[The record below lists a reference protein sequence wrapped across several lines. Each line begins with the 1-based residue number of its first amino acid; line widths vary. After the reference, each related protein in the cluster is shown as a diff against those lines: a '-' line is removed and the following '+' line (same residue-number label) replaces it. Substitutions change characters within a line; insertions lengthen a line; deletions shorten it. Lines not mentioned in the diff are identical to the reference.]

1 MGRGEALQKTRFS
14 RPRKLQLYASSQ
26 ERPYVSRPSRSQ
38 QLRNPKLVPKLTN
51 DTPNPVEKKKGLA
64 DEILAKQEAQRTRL
78 QELEGRDESDVAPSP
93 NRRRSVSCESVSTVS
108 TVLSRRSRRSRRS
121 RSSRPL
127 AAPKSPPRRRS
138 PSYDHVQR
146 DVSPRRS
153 ISRSLSPPVRR
164 RRSPS
169 RDSLSP
175 RRLLS
180 PKSGKRR
187 RSPSYDDVGRN
198 ISLRRSISRSLSPAV
213 RRSRMRSRDSLSPRG
228 DSRERHHRNRA
239 EDRRGSGSAGQRR
252 GSFSRRDE
260 PGTGR
265 RVADGSQSP
274 GPQSRG
280 YRGGRGGGRGGR
292 GSRGARGGSPQNDR
306 GCRGDPDPEA
316 PRQRSL
322 SPFSRRLALTQSMN
336 RGGR

>member
-1 MGRGEALQKTRFS
+1 MGRVKALQKTRFS
-14 RPRKLQLYASSQ
+14 RHANYLARSIAKATRPSREPPCRGARASSQ

-78 QELEGRDESDVAPSP
+78 QELEERDESDVAPSP
-93 NRRRSVSCESVSTVS
+93 NRRRSVSSESVSTVS
-108 TVLSRRSRRSRRS
+108 TALSRRSRSP

-127 AAPKSPPRRRS
+127 AAPKSQSRRRS

-175 RRLLS
+175 RRSLS
-180 PKSGKRR
+180 PESGRRR
-187 RSPSYDDVGRN
+187 RSPSYDDVGRDV
-198 ISLRRSISRSLSPAV
+198 SPRRSISRSLSPAV
-213 RRSRMRSRDSLSPRG
+213 RRSRMRSRDSFSPRG
-228 DSRERHHRNRA
+228 DSRERHYRNRA
-239 EDRRGSGSAGQRR
+239 EDRRGSGLRSHRAGDIEVVEVVEVAEVVAEVEEVEEVAHRTTVAVEEIRTLKQR
-252 GSFSRRDE
+252 GSE
-260 PGTGR
+260 
-265 RVADGSQSP
+265 V
-274 GPQSRG
+274 
-280 YRGGRGGGRGGR
+280 
-292 GSRGARGGSPQNDR
+292 
-306 GCRGDPDPEA
+306 
-316 PRQRSL
+316 
-322 SPFSRRLALTQSMN
+322 
-336 RGGR
+336 

>member
-1 MGRGEALQKTRFS
+1 MLSIGHVGERHYSYECK
-14 RPRKLQLYASSQ
+14 ASSQ

-78 QELEGRDESDVAPSP
+78 QELEGGDESDVAPSS
-93 NRRRSVSCESVSTVS
+93 NRRRSVSSESVSTVS
-108 TVLSRRSRRSRRS
+108 TALSRRSRSP

-127 AAPKSPPRRRS
+127 AAPKSQPRRRS

-153 ISRSLSPPVRR
+153 ISRSLTPPVRR

-175 RRLLS
+175 RRSLS
-180 PKSGKRR
+180 PEPGKRR

-198 ISLRRSISRSLSPAV
+198 VSSRRSINRSLSPAV

-228 DSRERHHRNRA
+228 DSRERHYRNRA
-239 EDRRGSGSAGQRR
+239 EDRRGSGLWGHRAEDIEVVEVVEVVVEVEEVEEVAHRTTVAVEEIRALKHR
-252 GSFSRRDE
+252 GSE
-260 PGTGR
+260 
-265 RVADGSQSP
+265 V
-274 GPQSRG
+274 
-280 YRGGRGGGRGGR
+280 
-292 GSRGARGGSPQNDR
+292 
-306 GCRGDPDPEA
+306 
-316 PRQRSL
+316 
-322 SPFSRRLALTQSMN
+322 
-336 RGGR
+336 

>member
-1 MGRGEALQKTRFS
+1 MSDTRIERHYS
-14 RPRKLQLYASSQ
+14 YECKASSQ

-78 QELEGRDESDVAPSP
+78 QELEGGDESDVAPSP
-93 NRRRSVSCESVSTVS
+93 NRRRSVSSESVSTVS
-108 TVLSRRSRRSRRS
+108 TALSRRSRSP

-127 AAPKSPPRRRS
+127 AAPKSQPRRRS

-175 RRLLS
+175 RRSLS
-180 PKSGKRR
+180 PEPGKRR

-198 ISLRRSISRSLSPAV
+198 VSPRRGISRSLSPAV

-228 DSRERHHRNRA
+228 DSRERHYRNRA
-239 EDRRGSGSAGQRR
+239 EDRRGSGSVGQRR

-260 PGTGR
+260 PDTRR

-280 YRGGRGGGRGGR
+280 YRGGRGGRGGR
-292 GSRGARGGSPQNDR
+292 GSRGGRGGSPQNDR
-306 GCRGDPDPEA
+306 GGRGDPGPEA

>member
-1 MGRGEALQKTRFS
+1 MGRVKVLQKTRSS
-14 RPRKLQLYASSQ
+14 RHANYEICTPITQLQCYHFIFLVKLTILERHYSYECKASSQ

-93 NRRRSVSCESVSTVS
+93 NRRRSVSLESVSTVS
-108 TVLSRRSRRSRRS
+108 TALSRRSRSP

-127 AAPKSPPRRRS
+127 AAPKSQPRRRS

-175 RRLLS
+175 RRSVS
-180 PKSGKRR
+180 PESGKRR

-198 ISLRRSISRSLSPAV
+198 VSPRRSISRSLSPAV

-228 DSRERHHRNRA
+228 DSRERHYRNRA
-239 EDRRGSGSAGQRR
+239 EDHVALPTAHSLRGHRAEDIEVIEVVEVAEVAEVVAVVEEVEEVAHRTTVEVEEIRTLKHRGS
-252 GSFSRRDE
+252 E
-260 PGTGR
+260 
-265 RVADGSQSP
+265 V
-274 GPQSRG
+274 
-280 YRGGRGGGRGGR
+280 
-292 GSRGARGGSPQNDR
+292 
-306 GCRGDPDPEA
+306 
-316 PRQRSL
+316 
-322 SPFSRRLALTQSMN
+322 
-336 RGGR
+336 

>member
-1 MGRGEALQKTRFS
+1 MGRVKALQKTRSS
-14 RPRKLQLYASSQ
+14 RHANYQASSQ

-78 QELEGRDESDVAPSP
+78 QELEGRDEPDVASSP
-93 NRRRSVSCESVSTVS
+93 DRRRSVSSESVSTVS
-108 TVLSRRSRRSRRS
+108 TALSRRSRSP

-127 AAPKSPPRRRS
+127 AAPKSQPRRRS

-180 PKSGKRR
+180 MESGKRR
-187 RSPSYDDVGRN
+187 RGPSYGDFGRN
-198 ISLRRSISRSLSPAV
+198 VSPRRSISRSLSPAV

-228 DSRERHHRNRA
+228 NSRERHYRTRA
-239 EDRRGSGSAGQRR
+239 EDRRGSGPAALSTAHSLRGHRAEDIEVVEVAEVVEVVAEVEEVEEVARRTTVAVEEIRTLKHR
-252 GSFSRRDE
+252 GSE
-260 PGTGR
+260 
-265 RVADGSQSP
+265 V
-274 GPQSRG
+274 
-280 YRGGRGGGRGGR
+280 
-292 GSRGARGGSPQNDR
+292 
-306 GCRGDPDPEA
+306 
-316 PRQRSL
+316 
-322 SPFSRRLALTQSMN
+322 
-336 RGGR
+336 

>member
-1 MGRGEALQKTRFS
+1 MGRVKALQKTRSS
-14 RPRKLQLYASSQ
+14 RHANYIYQASSQ

-78 QELEGRDESDVAPSP
+78 QELEGRDEPDVASSP
-93 NRRRSVSCESVSTVS
+93 DRRRSVSSESVSTVS
-108 TVLSRRSRRSRRS
+108 TALSRRSRSP

-127 AAPKSPPRRRS
+127 AAPKSQPRRRS

-180 PKSGKRR
+180 MESGKRR
-187 RSPSYDDVGRN
+187 RGPSYGDFGRN
-198 ISLRRSISRSLSPAV
+198 VSPRRSISRSLSPAV

-228 DSRERHHRNRA
+228 DSRERHYRTRA
-239 EDRRGSGSAGQRR
+239 EDRRGSGPAALSTAHSLRGHRAEDIEVVEVAEVVEVVAEVEEVEEVARRTTVAVEEIRTLKHR
-252 GSFSRRDE
+252 GSE
-260 PGTGR
+260 
-265 RVADGSQSP
+265 V
-274 GPQSRG
+274 
-280 YRGGRGGGRGGR
+280 
-292 GSRGARGGSPQNDR
+292 
-306 GCRGDPDPEA
+306 
-316 PRQRSL
+316 
-322 SPFSRRLALTQSMN
+322 
-336 RGGR
+336 

>member
-1 MGRGEALQKTRFS
+1 MSDTRIERHYS
-14 RPRKLQLYASSQ
+14 YECKASSQ

-78 QELEGRDESDVAPSP
+78 QELEGGDESDVAPSP
-93 NRRRSVSCESVSTVS
+93 NRRRSVSSESVSTVS
-108 TVLSRRSRRSRRS
+108 TALSRRPRSP

-127 AAPKSPPRRRS
+127 AAPKSQPRRRS

-153 ISRSLSPPVRR
+153 ISRSLTPPVRR

-175 RRLLS
+175 RRSLS
-180 PKSGKRR
+180 PEPGKRR

-198 ISLRRSISRSLSPAV
+198 VSPRRSISRSLSPAV

-228 DSRERHHRNRA
+228 DSRERHYRNRA
-239 EDRRGSGSAGQRR
+239 EDRRGSGLR
-252 GSFSRRDE
+252 GHRAEDIE
-260 PGTGR
+260 VVEVVEV
-265 RVADGSQSP
+265 VAEVEEVEEVAHRTTVAVEEIRALKHHGS
-274 GPQSRG
+274 
-280 YRGGRGGGRGGR
+280 
-292 GSRGARGGSPQNDR
+292 
-306 GCRGDPDPEA
+306 EV
-316 PRQRSL
+316 
-322 SPFSRRLALTQSMN
+322 
-336 RGGR
+336 